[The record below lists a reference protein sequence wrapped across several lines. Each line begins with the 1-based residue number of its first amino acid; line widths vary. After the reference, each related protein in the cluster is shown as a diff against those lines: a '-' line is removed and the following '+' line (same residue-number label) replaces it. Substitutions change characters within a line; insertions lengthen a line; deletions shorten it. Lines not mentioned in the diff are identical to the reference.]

1 LKKKHNKLSRKPK
14 KQLKLLRSLNKDQ
27 KKAIKESIRKESI
40 KKLEEKNNYQ
50 SKLNLLALIFLPRRL
65 NVVLSKPSR
74 LRWDL

>member
-50 SKLNLLALIFLPRRL
+50 SKLNLLAMIFLPRRL
-65 NVVLSKPSR
+65 NVVLLKLSK

>member
-40 KKLEEKNNYQ
+40 KKLEEKNNYL
-50 SKLNLLALIFLPRRL
+50 SKLNSLAMIFLPRRL
-65 NVVLSKPSR
+65 NVVLLKPSR